1 MMVRPHPVPTK
12 VLAIPTS
19 GKQPAFDEV
28 VDIALTGA
36 FCGLSVCVMCLTE
49 EMLDRWRSRL
59 EDLSHPIIL
68 LDVLNTNRATLE
80 DWQAFLNAQTHD
92 VTALHGAQSE
102 LNANWISVSYV
113 TALVDAIPSGL
124 VVVA

>member
-1 MMVRPHPVPTK
+1 MVRRHPVPTK

-19 GKQPAFDEV
+19 GKQSAFDEV

-49 EMLDRWRSRL
+49 EMLERWSSRL
-59 EDLSHPIIL
+59 EDLSHPVTL
-68 LDVLNTNRATLE
+68 LDVLDTNRAILE
-80 DWQAFLNAQTHD
+80 DWQTFLSAQTRD
-92 VTALHGAQSE
+92 ITVLHGVQSE
-102 LNANWISVSYV
+102 LSANRISASYV

-124 VVVA
+124 VVVT

>member
-1 MMVRPHPVPTK
+1 MMVRRHPVPTK

-19 GKQPAFDEV
+19 GKQSAFDEV

-49 EMLDRWRSRL
+49 EMLERWRSRL
-59 EDLSHPIIL
+59 EDLSHPVTL
-68 LDVLNTNRATLE
+68 LDVLNTNRATIG
-80 DWQAFLNAQTHD
+80 DWQTSLSAQTHGT
-92 VTALHGAQSE
+92 TALHGMQSE
-102 LNANWISVSYV
+102 LSANRISASYV

-124 VVVA
+124 AAAT